1 MGRTWSGV
9 PPDWSVKV
17 PGDRAA
23 PETAEV
29 KDLAAADDRALVEA
43 CLAGRREAF
52 DAIVHRH
59 QRQVYQVC
67 FRFVSNHEDASDL
80 AQDVFVRAFRALETF
95 DPVRG
100 TLRQWLGAIAR
111 NVARRHWQKRR
122 QGEHF
127 DTDLAEETFAA
138 PANPGESPESRE
150 ERQAL
155 AGCVE
160 ALPAELA
167 QVIRLRYVEARTT
180 RGIAAATTLPESTV
194 RLRLKEAAEA
204 LEKCLRGKGFYGQP

>member
-1 MGRTWSGV
+1 MSQEERQLVERCRAGDETACRSVHGLHAGRVIAYFLRSGFT
-9 PPDWSVKV
+9 PPD
-17 PGDRAA
+17 
-23 PETAEV
+23 
-29 KDLAAADDRALVEA
+29 AD
-43 CLAGRREAF
+43 
-52 DAIVHRH
+52 
-59 QRQVYQVC
+59 
-67 FRFVSNHEDASDL
+67 DL